1 MVSEML
7 NLSQDLC
14 YYSTKLL
21 ILIMQ
26 KTVLTIICIVASATL
41 SCQTIVRIN
50 RTRISARQLDAKID
64 QLMKEASVTGL
75 AISVFNDKRAV
86 YHKVFGV
93 KNSTTMSVL
102 HTNTN
107 FYGASLSKA
116 VFSVLV
122 MKLVEE
128 RIINLDTPLQNY
140 LPKPVYEYGKGTSW
154 NQDYTSLMEEP
165 LYKQITARHCLT
177 HSSGLANWRWDE
189 PDQKLHVHFQPGT
202 QYRYSGEG
210 FCYLQFVIEKI
221 TGKLLNQL
229 MEEKIFGPLGM
240 KNSSYTWQP
249 SFEKNYCF
257 GHDKAGKPYAKDKD
271 NAPRAASTLE
281 TTPDDYKLFIA
292 GVLEK
297 KVLKPAAYDTLFKQQ
312 LRLRTMYQMGK
323 DCCKDTVDDN
333 DDILLGYALGWGRL
347 QTPYGFGVFKEG
359 HGDGFQHY
367 SILFPE
373 KGAGIVILTNSD
385 NGESIF
391 KELLQFAIGDTFTPW
406 KWQRYIPYE
415 KSRSD

>member
-1 MVSEML
+1 
-7 NLSQDLC
+7 
-14 YYSTKLL
+14 
-21 ILIMQ
+21 MQ
-26 KTVLTIICIVASATL
+26 RAILTIVFIIASSVL
-41 SCQTIVRIN
+41 FSQTIVRIDD
-50 RTRISARQLDAKID
+50 TRISAQQLDARIRE
-64 QLMKEASVTGL
+64 LMKEASVTGL
-75 AISVFNDKRAV
+75 AVSVFNNNRAV

-93 KNSTTMSVL
+93 KNSTTMSAL
-102 HTNTN
+102 YTNTN

-128 RIINLDTPLQNY
+128 KIIDLDRPLQNY

-154 NQDYTSLMEEP
+154 NQDYTSLKEEP

-189 PDQKLHVHFQPGT
+189 PDQKLHIHFEPGT

-210 FCYLQFVIEKI
+210 LCYLQFVIEKI

-229 MEEKIFGPLGM
+229 MQEKIFGPLGM

-249 SFEKNYCF
+249 SFEKNYCC
-257 GHDKAGKPYAKDKD
+257 GHDKTGKPYPKDKD

-281 TTPDDYKLFIA
+281 TTPDDYKLFIE
-292 GVLEK
+292 GVLKK
-297 KVLKPAAYDTLFKQQ
+297 KVLKHAMYDTLFKQQ
-312 LRLRTMYQMGK
+312 LRIRTRYQMGK

-333 DDILLGYALGWGRL
+333 DNILLGYALGWGRL

-406 KWQRYIPYE
+406 KWQRYIPYQQ
-415 KSRSD
+415 SASD